1 MITHIVQVGV
11 ILFLIRAFTGQI
23 IHDVKNFLKK

>member
-11 ILFLIRAFTGQI
+11 ILFLILAFTGQI

>member
-11 ILFLIRAFTGQI
+11 ILFLIVAFISQI

>member
-1 MITHIVQVGV
+1 MIARIIQIGV
-11 ILFLIRAFTGQI
+11 MLFLILAFTGQI